1 MSSTAVATA
10 AAGESSAGLLDA
22 LRRLRGRATLGDVVS
37 ATGMPQ
43 DEAESAL
50 KKLLETRRGH
60 LEVSDSGE
68 LLYRFNPK
76 LMTRDREALWARFK
90 RAAWAA
96 FKVGFKAWTAAMLVV
111 YFVIFVVLVI
121 AAMTANRDGDR
132 NGGFGGRRG
141 GFGLGDFFLMH
152 WLLGGSGWGR
162 GSLYYGDRHAKRLP
176 KEAQPPF
183 YKKVF
188 AFIFGP
194 EEPRPTQLQKDRSVL
209 QLVRARNGV
218 LATAELVEHTALP
231 LPEAE
236 EEMGRLTGAYGGD
249 PRVSREG
256 EVVYAFPDLMKSAHG
271 KVRASEPRPAWM
283 RLERA
288 KKLTG
293 NAGTS
298 NAVIGGMNGFN
309 LLAGS
314 VLGLGP
320 ALAPGAAGAVVGAA
334 GAAGATAGAVLVDP
348 LFFWGLGVVPVTFS
362 TLFFAIPV
370 LRAFGLARE
379 NRERRRRNAR
389 RLLLGLVYR
398 RSVGTVQWLSVDDA
412 IRHVARGLGA
422 KGSVP
427 ADVAGLATKEL
438 ETLAAEFDADVES
451 DDDGFRYRFP
461 QIRQTF
467 VEAELTRRALR
478 LEDQKLGAIVY
489 STSDDESEAAE
500 RDLAA
505 FDRELAGAEIDL
517 SRYLP
522 SVGRVG
528 YEEDFEV
535 VMDDARAGSGVGAT
549 SRRPLRRG
557 SPGRQAGPWR
567 SR

>member
-1 MSSTAVATA
+1 MSSTAVAA
-10 AAGESSAGLLDA
+10 AAAEPSASLLDA
-22 LRRLRGRATLGDVVS
+22 LRSLRGRATLGDVVS

-68 LLYRFNPK
+68 LLYRFDRK
-76 LMTRDREALWARFK
+76 LMTRDQEALWGRLK

-96 FKVGFKAWTAAMLVV
+96 FKIGFKVWTAAMLVV
-111 YFVIFVVLVI
+111 YFVVFVVLVI

-162 GSLYYGDRHAKRLP
+162 GSLYYGHRHAERLP

-188 AFIFGP
+188 AFVFGP

-249 PRVSREG
+249 PRVSQEG
-256 EVVYAFPDLMKSAHG
+256 EVVYAFPALMKSAHG
-271 KVRASEPRPAWM
+271 RVRASEPKPAWL
-283 RLERA
+283 RLERP

-309 LLAGS
+309 LVAGS
-314 VLGLGP
+314 VLGLAP
-320 ALAPGAAGAVVGAA
+320 AAAPGAAGAVAGAA
-334 GAAGATAGAVLVDP
+334 GAALVDP
-348 LFFWGLGVVPVTFS
+348 LFFWGLGVVPVAFS
-362 TLFFAIPV
+362 TLFFAIPA
-370 LRAFGLARE
+370 LRSLGLARE
-379 NRERRRRNAR
+379 NRERRRRNVR
-389 RLLLGLVYR
+389 RLLLGLAYQ
-398 RSVGTVQWLSVDDA
+398 RSVGTVRWLSVDEA
-412 IRHVARGLGA
+412 VRHVARGLGG
-422 KGSVP
+422 KGGKGASS
-427 ADVAGLATKEL
+427 DVAGLTTKEL
-438 ETLAAEFDADVES
+438 ETLAAEFDADVAS

-461 QIRQTF
+461 QIRRTF

-478 LEDQKLGAIVY
+478 LEDQKLGKIVY
-489 STSDDESEAAE
+489 STSDDDSEAAKRE
-500 RDLAA
+500 MAA

-535 VMDDARAGSGVGAT
+535 VMDDARSRASGGAT
-549 SRRPLRRG
+549 SPRSLRRR

>member
-1 MSSTAVATA
+1 MSSIAARPTVA
-10 AAGESSAGLLDA
+10 AAVEPPAGVLDA

-50 KKLLETRRGH
+50 KRLLETRRGH

-68 LLYRFNPK
+68 LLYQFDPK
-76 LMTRDREALWARFK
+76 LVARDQEALWVRFK

-96 FKVGFKAWTAAMLVV
+96 FKVGFKVWTAVMLVV

-121 AAMTANRDGDR
+121 AAMTANKDGDR

-194 EEPRPTQLQKDRSVL
+194 EEPRPTQAEKDRSVL
-209 QLVRARNGV
+209 QLVRARKGV
-218 LATAELVEHTALP
+218 LTTAELVEHAALP
-231 LPEAE
+231 LHEAD

-249 PRVSREG
+249 PRVSKEG
-256 EVVYAFPDLMKSAHG
+256 EVVYAFPALMKSAHG
-271 KVRASEPRPAWM
+271 KVRVREPKPAWL
-283 RLERA
+283 RLEYP

-293 NAGTS
+293 NSGTS

-309 LLAGS
+309 LVAGS
-314 VLGLGP
+314 AIGLGP
-320 ALAPGAAGAVVGAA
+320 AVAPATAGAVA
-334 GAAGATAGAVLVDP
+334 GAAGAVLVDP
-348 LFFWGLGVVPVTFS
+348 LFFWGLGVVPVVFS
-362 TLFFAIPV
+362 TLFFAIPA
-370 LRAFGLARE
+370 LRSFALARE
-379 NRERRRRNAR
+379 NRERRRRNVR
-389 RLLLGLVYR
+389 RLLLGLVYQ
-398 RSVGTVQWLSVDDA
+398 RSIGTVRWLSVGEA
-412 IRHVARGLGA
+412 VRHVTRGLG
-422 KGSVP
+422 GRQDSTRG
-427 ADVAGLATKEL
+427 VAAAATKEL
-438 ETLAAEFDADVES
+438 EALAAEFDADVEAR
-451 DDDGFRYRFP
+451 DDGFRYRFP
-461 QIRQTF
+461 GIRRTF
-467 VEAELTRRALR
+467 VEAELMRRRLR
-478 LEDQKLGAIVY
+478 LQDKKLGAIVY
-489 STSDDESEAAE
+489 STADTESEATK
-500 RDLAA
+500 RDLAT

-522 SVGRVG
+522 SPGKVG

-535 VMDDARAGSGVGAT
+535 VMDEAPSRAVRRTTAA
-549 SRRPLRRG
+549 RPLRHRP
-557 SPGRQAGPWR
+557 PGRRGGSWR
-567 SR
+567 PR